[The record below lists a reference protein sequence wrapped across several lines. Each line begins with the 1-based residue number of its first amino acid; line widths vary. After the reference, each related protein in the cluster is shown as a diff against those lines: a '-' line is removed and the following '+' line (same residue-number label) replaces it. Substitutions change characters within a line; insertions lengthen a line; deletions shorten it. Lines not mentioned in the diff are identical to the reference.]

1 MAGKKINIFLGG
13 FINYTN
19 AQNLNCLALAK
30 HLDKEKFKVFSLEL
44 YSGNLESQIGRIEG
58 LTVFKCFYPAKFSM
72 YLGFLWGIWHCD
84 VAYLPKGELWKWN
97 KFWLKVLRKKSFS
110 TIEGVLDEAAMK
122 NAIQPLGSKS
132 NYLAS
137 RKYYDKDYSITSY
150 MKKYNFDAIG
160 MPTEEKVLYLGVD
173 SAMFKSH
180 TIKEEI
186 PKVLMIGNDLVRK
199 GVFDYFELAK
209 KFPEITFYLAGSGN
223 GKIDVNLEISKRN
236 LNNVIY
242 KGSVTTQQLLTLL
255 QDVSIHILP
264 SRSEG
269 FPKVMLETA
278 AAGVPT
284 ILYSDYGASEWIN
297 HSVNGWVV
305 NTKEEMIAILSTLI
319 ANPQQLQNVASE
331 AIQLASSFD
340 WKLRVKAWEEV
351 IIELENN
358 NNN

>member
-1 MAGKKINIFLGG
+1 MHSKKINIFLGG
-13 FINYTN
+13 FINLTN

-30 HLDKEKFKVFSLEL
+30 HLDKEKFSCYSLEL
-44 YSGNLESQIGRIEG
+44 YSGNLESQIGKIEE
-58 LTVFKCFYPAKFSM
+58 LRVFKCFYPAKISLYF
-72 YLGFLWGIWHCD
+72 GFLWGIWHCD

-110 TIEGVLDEAAMK
+110 TLEGIIDKIAMK
-122 NAIQPLGSKS
+122 NAIHLFGSKV
-132 NYLAS
+132 NYFKS
-137 RKYYDKDYSITSY
+137 RKYFDKDFSITSY
-150 MKKYNFDAIG
+150 LKKYNFDSIG
-160 MPTEEKVLYLGVD
+160 LESADEILYLGVD
-173 SAMFKSH
+173 STFFMMES
-180 TIKEEI
+180 IKKEF

-199 GVFDYFELAK
+199 GIYDYLDIAK
-209 KFPEITFYLAGSGN
+209 SLPDTTFYLAGSGN
-223 GKIDVNLEISKRN
+223 GKIDVDLEIGKRN

-255 QDVSIHILP
+255 KEVSIHILP

-269 FPKVMLETA
+269 FPKVILETA
-278 AAGVPT
+278 ASGVPT
-284 ILYSDYGASEWIN
+284 IMYSDYGASEWIN

-305 NTKEEMIAILSTLI
+305 KTKEDMISILSTLI
-319 ANPQQLQNVASE
+319 ANPEQLKNVASE

-358 NNN
+358 NN

>member
-1 MAGKKINIFLGG
+1 MPSKKIKIFFGG
-13 FINYTN
+13 FINHTN

-97 KFWLKVLRKKSFS
+97 KFWLKALRKKSFS
-110 TIEGVLDEAAMK
+110 TIEGIMDDTAMK
-122 NAIQPLGSKS
+122 NAIIALGSKA
-132 NYLAS
+132 NYLKS
-137 RKYYDKDYSITSY
+137 RKYFDKDYSITSF
-150 MKKYNFDAIG
+150 MKQYNFNAIALQS
-160 MPTEEKVLYLGVD
+160 EEKVLYLGVD
-173 SAMFKSH
+173 SSMFNKQA
-180 TIKEEI
+180 IKKEF

-209 KFPEITFYLAGSGN
+209 NFPNVTFYLAGSGN
-223 GKIDVNLEISKRN
+223 GKIDVDLEISKRN
-236 LNNVIY
+236 ISNIIY
-242 KGSVTTQQLLTLL
+242 KGAVTTSQLLTLL
-255 QDVSIHILP
+255 QEVSIHILP

-269 FPKVMLETA
+269 FPKVILETA

-284 ILYSDYGASEWIN
+284 IVYNDFGASEWIN
-297 HSVNGWVV
+297 HSENGWVV
-305 NTKEEMIAILSTLI
+305 TTVEEMILTLKSLI
-319 ANPQQLQNVASE
+319 ANPEQLKNVASE

-358 NNN
+358 NN